1 MMMMMF
7 LNRDVDFELLE
18 KVTFESTDW
27 RWLMEKNPTVANY
40 FDKDGGGD
48 DDDDN
53 NDDVDDDD
61 NDDGDDNWE
70 YRMEMTN
77 GEKSDRR

>member
-1 MMMMMF
+1 M
-7 LNRDVDFELLE
+7 
-18 KVTFESTDW
+18 K
-27 RWLMEKNPTVANY
+27 KNPTVANY

-53 NDDVDDDD
+53 DDDD
-61 NDDGDDNWE
+61 NDDDVYDDDNNDGDDNWE

>member
-1 MMMMMF
+1 MK
-7 LNRDVDFELLE
+7 RDVDFELLE
-18 KVTFESTDW
+18 KATVESTDW
-27 RWLMEKNPTVANY
+27 RWLMKKNPTVANY

-53 NDDVDDDD
+53 DDDD
-61 NDDGDDNWE
+61 NDDDVYDDDNNDGDDNWE

>member
-1 MMMMMF
+1 MMM
-7 LNRDVDFELLE
+7 ND
-18 KVTFESTDW
+18 
-27 RWLMEKNPTVANY
+27 KN
-40 FDKDGGGD
+40 
-48 DDDDN
+48 DDDN
-53 NDDVDDDD
+53 GDDVYDDD

>member
-1 MMMMMF
+1 M
-7 LNRDVDFELLE
+7 
-18 KVTFESTDW
+18 K
-27 RWLMEKNPTVANY
+27 KNPTVANY

-48 DDDDN
+48 DDDDKN
-53 NDDVDDDD
+53 DDD
-61 NDDGDDNWE
+61 NDDDVYDDHGDDNWE

>member
-1 MMMMMF
+1 M
-7 LNRDVDFELLE
+7 
-18 KVTFESTDW
+18 K
-27 RWLMEKNPTVANY
+27 KNPTVANY

-53 NDDVDDDD
+53 NDDVYDDD
-61 NDDGDDNWE
+61 NDDGE

-77 GEKSDRR
+77 GEKTHRR